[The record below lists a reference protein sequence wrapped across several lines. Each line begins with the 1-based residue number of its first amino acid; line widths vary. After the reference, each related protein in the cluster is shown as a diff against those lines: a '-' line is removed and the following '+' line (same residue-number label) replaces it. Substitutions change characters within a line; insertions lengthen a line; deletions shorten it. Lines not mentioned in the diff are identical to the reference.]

1 MITVFSL
8 WYIYH
13 GMTRVRRKVLLGMRE
28 DLRRKHIRVTDPSV
42 DPDLVEPGAGS
53 GPRGMGFGNS
63 STDQME
69 EDDQYKR

>member
-1 MITVFSL
+1 VITVFSL

-42 DPDLVEPGAGS
+42 DPDLVEQGARS
-53 GPRGMGFGNS
+53 GPEGMGLENS
-63 STDQME
+63 STDRMFD
-69 EDDQYKR
+69 DDQYKK